1 MKINQII
8 EMESFIIKKEPFIIV
23 NINYFIII
31 STNITFKEDLINLV
45 YFKCP

>member
-1 MKINQII
+1 
-8 EMESFIIKKEPFIIV
+8 MESFIIKKEPFIIV

-31 STNITFKEDLINLV
+31 SMVMIKLTNITFKEDLINLV